1 MWIFVCR
8 RNTKISYLVSTTLVT
23 PHKINNFADN
33 TFSPPQHI
41 WFVLLPLNKLKFCVT
56 LKKPSQKPQ
65 IHVKPT
71 TYIRKQCTGITRTVR
86 EYDWWQFGNSGSVAL
101 PTVAEIANSRLKFF
115 DQNVTLFNEENYVF
129 ILFDKKV
136 QKIET

>member
-1 MWIFVCR
+1 
-8 RNTKISYLVSTTLVT
+8 
-23 PHKINNFADN
+23 
-33 TFSPPQHI
+33 
-41 WFVLLPLNKLKFCVT
+41 
-56 LKKPSQKPQ
+56 
-65 IHVKPT
+65 
-71 TYIRKQCTGITRTVR
+71 VR